1 MDEPEPF
8 GGNIDTLLH
17 PRQLPTLGRIER
29 LIGCCQGKFSK
40 HLRAGEFLQTP
51 EPCVGKIDTLLH
63 HHYLPTLRRIE
74 ELIGCCQ
81 GSFCFSP
88 CTFPGY
94 QLQLLAKEKT
104 QDIPWIVH
112 QHHL

>member
-17 PRQLPTLGRIER
+17 PRQLPTLRRIER

-63 HHYLPTLRRIE
+63 HRQLPTRRRSEKLNMEHIE
-74 ELIGCCQ
+74 RLIGCCQ
-81 GSFCFSP
+81 GSF
-88 CTFPGY
+88 
-94 QLQLLAKEKT
+94 AKC
-104 QDIPWIVH
+104 
-112 QHHL
+112 LRSG